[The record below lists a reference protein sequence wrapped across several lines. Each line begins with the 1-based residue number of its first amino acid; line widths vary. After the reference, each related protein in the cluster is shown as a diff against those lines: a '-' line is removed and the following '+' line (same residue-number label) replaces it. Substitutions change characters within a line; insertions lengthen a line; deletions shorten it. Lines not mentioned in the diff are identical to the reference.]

1 MFIEFLAEL
10 NPPKKM
16 KNERGARLPS
26 NCPAGCHKQLTS
38 SQWSCGW
45 QLKLKQN
52 NFWTVCGRTGLLENS
67 RISWEGFAFTRPFV
81 SLAPCAGGGLGQA
94 CLGEKHF
101 QPSLEQTYQRR
112 LIRGGCSAGD
122 GCDQSCRHFE
132 AAEGARSSSASS
144 PGGNLWEVSFSS
156 RQLGQSQWGADQM
169 SQPCRTSHSQSINP
183 WFPASWGCRGCLW
196 NEETDDRVI
205 ISWHFGWTTPLSSW
219 IQDVSSAG
227 ANIFTL
233 SIFQEICLENKQS
246 AQAFDTLLQASQ
258 VKITYLL
265 QLKETLERM
274 GGRCCQGQCSSH
286 HFKWAGHLLTEMLC
300 CVSLP
305 QNIVWPRDEGKTS
318 RPFGT
323 PWTGESGFTN
333 LLEKMN
339 SHCMFWNQALE
350 RGGSWSGFWIS
361 LLKNSMLHFWSS
373 GALTL
378 DHPWAILFFPIHTIF
393 QNDAIYRDIFLALN
407 WSQMCVISSKI
418 CFRSAYVE
426 IFAVCFWEN
435 NEM

>member
-26 NCPAGCHKQLTS
+26 NCHKQLTS

-67 RISWEGFAFTRPFV
+67 RISWEGFAFTRPL
-81 SLAPCAGGGLGQA
+81 SLLHLVQAGVLDKHV
-94 CLGEKHF
+94 LEKSISS
-101 QPSLEQTYQRR
+101 PVWNK
-112 LIRGGCSAGD
+112 LIRGGLYEEDAVQVMDVTNLVDILKLLKEPGALLLPLLEAICEKFPSVQDNWGNRNEVLIRCPNHAEPHTHRVSIHGFLLLED
-122 GCDQSCRHFE
+122 VE
-132 AAEGARSSSASS
+132 AAFGTRKQMIESLSVDTLGEPLLSAAGSRM
-144 PGGNLWEVSFSS
+144 S
-156 RQLGQSQWGADQM
+156 RQQEQ
-169 SQPCRTSHSQSINP
+169 
-183 WFPASWGCRGCLW
+183 
-196 NEETDDRVI
+196 
-205 ISWHFGWTTPLSSW
+205 ISS
-219 IQDVSSAG
+219 
-227 ANIFTL
+227 L
-233 SIFQEICLENKQS
+233 SIFQEISLENKQS
-246 AQAFDTLLQASQ
+246 AQAFDTPLQASQ

-265 QLKETLERM
+265 QLRETL

-350 RGGSWSGFWIS
+350 RGGSWRGFWIS

-407 WSQMCVISSKI
+407 WSQMCVISFKI

>member
-26 NCPAGCHKQLTS
+26 NCHKQLTS

-45 QLKLKQN
+45 QLKWKQN
-52 NFWTVCGRTGLLENS
+52 DFWTVCGRTGLLENS

-122 GCDQSCRHFE
+122 GCDESCRHFE

-169 SQPCRTSHSQSINP
+169 SQPCRSSHSQSINP
-183 WFPASWGCRGCLW
+183 WFPAYWGCRGCLW

-233 SIFQEICLENKQS
+233 SIFQEISLENKQS

-265 QLKETLERM
+265 QLKETLE
-274 GGRCCQGQCSSH
+274 GVVKGNAAPIISNELAICSQKCC
-286 HFKWAGHLLTEMLC
+286 
-300 CVSLP
+300 
-305 QNIVWPRDEGKTS
+305 
-318 RPFGT
+318 
-323 PWTGESGFTN
+323 
-333 LLEKMN
+333 
-339 SHCMFWNQALE
+339 
-350 RGGSWSGFWIS
+350 
-361 LLKNSMLHFWSS
+361 
-373 GALTL
+373 
-378 DHPWAILFFPIHTIF
+378 
-393 QNDAIYRDIFLALN
+393 
-407 WSQMCVISSKI
+407 
-418 CFRSAYVE
+418 
-426 IFAVCFWEN
+426 AVCRCHKT
-435 NEM
+435 